1 MDQEHSNMNFI
12 SKCGHYWRGN
22 GGGDILVANNSHT
35 GCLMGTC
42 LLLPLPL
49 RLSTKSMQPFEEIGV
64 LSVLAK
70 DETQGASIQ

>member
-1 MDQEHSNMNFI
+1 
-12 SKCGHYWRGN
+12 
-22 GGGDILVANNSHT
+22 
-35 GCLMGTC
+35 MGTC

-70 DETQGASIQ
+70 DETQEPVFIEILNGLSSW

>member
-1 MDQEHSNMNFI
+1 MWSLLES
-12 SKCGHYWRGN
+12 N

-70 DETQGASIQ
+70 MRPREPVFIEILNGLSSW

>member
-1 MDQEHSNMNFI
+1 MLQSN
-12 SKCGHYWRGN
+12 GPY
-22 GGGDILVANNSHT
+22 LQVANNSHT
-35 GCLMGTC
+35 GCLMDTC

-70 DETQGASIQ
+70 DETQGASIH